1 MGQPPDDR
9 NKLGAESRAHVA
21 RGSKDEESPFAIGPA
36 PGTDDRHRW
45 AYRLMYTFI
54 FTIAALWGALWV
66 LNKLRGLVI
75 ILVVA
80 LFVSF
85 AMEPAV
91 SWLARRGWRR
101 GVATFFTFFMVGL
114 VSIVMVFA
122 MGRLLVDQ
130 VAQLVD
136 NAPELVDESATWLN
150 ETFGLEIDTEGLQ
163 DRLADEGSPFRD
175 AASNLASKAFA
186 LSVSAVGL
194 IFNFFT
200 MLLFAFYLT
209 AEGPKVRR
217 SICSLLPPSKQR
229 AVLRGWEI
237 AIEKTGGY
245 LYSRALL
252 ATLSAVLGGIFL
264 IAINVPYPVALAAFM
279 GVTSQFIP
287 TIGTYIGGALPV
299 LIATLDDPIKGLAT
313 LIYILVYQQV
323 ENYFFSPRITAK
335 TMSLHPAIAFG
346 TVIVGGSLAGGIGA
360 LLALPAAAVLQA
372 IGSTYVRRHELI
384 ESEMFEEERPN
395 EDEAKGPKLAER
407 MRTWRANRAQRLS

>member
-1 MGQPPDDR
+1 
-9 NKLGAESRAHVA
+9 
-21 RGSKDEESPFAIGPA
+21 
-36 PGTDDRHRW
+36 
-45 AYRLMYTFI
+45 MYTFI
-54 FTIAALWGALWV
+54 FTVAALWGALWV
-66 LNKLRGLVI
+66 VNKLRGLVI
-75 ILVVA
+75 ILLVA

-85 AMEPAV
+85 ALEPAV
-91 SWLARRGWRR
+91 SFLARRGWRR
-101 GVATFFTFFMVGL
+101 GVATMFTFFMVAL
-114 VSIVMVFA
+114 VSLVMVFA

-130 VAQLVD
+130 IAQLVD
-136 NAPELVDESATWLN
+136 QAPELIEEAADWLN
-150 ETFGLEIDTEGLQ
+150 DTFGLEIDTEGIQ
-163 DRLADEGSPFRD
+163 ERLADEDSPFRT
-175 AASNLASKAFA
+175 AATNLASKAFA

-194 IFNFFT
+194 LFNLFT

-217 SICSLLPPSKQR
+217 FVCSLLPPAKQR

-237 AIEKTGGY
+237 AIDKTGGY

-252 ATLSAVLGGIFL
+252 ATLSAVCGAIFL
-264 IAINVPYPVALAAFM
+264 FVINVPYPLALAVFM

-287 TIGTYIGGALPV
+287 TVGTYIGGALPV
-299 LIATLDDPIKGLAT
+299 LIATLDDPVKGLAT

-335 TMSLHPAIAFG
+335 TMSLHPAVAFG

-384 ESEMFEEERPN
+384 ESEMFSAELPDD
-395 EDEAKGPKLAER
+395 DEPAR
-407 MRTWRANRAQRLS
+407 RRLSDRVKRWRSPGPVS

>member
-9 NKLGAESRAHVA
+9 ETLHGESERSTAPPAEE
-21 RGSKDEESPFAIGPA
+21 DPTFAIGPE

-54 FTIAALWGALWV
+54 FTIAALWGMLWL

-75 ILVVA
+75 ILLVA

-91 SWLARRGWRR
+91 SWLARRGWKR

-114 VSIVMVFA
+114 ISIVLMFA

-136 NAPELVDESATWLN
+136 NAPELIDESATWLN
-150 ETFGLEIDTEGLQ
+150 DTFGLEIDTEGLQ
-163 DRLADEGSPFRD
+163 NRLADEGSPFRD

-194 IFNFFT
+194 LFNFFT

-217 SICSLLPPSKQR
+217 FVCSLLPPSKQR

-237 AIEKTGGY
+237 AIDKTGGY

-252 ATLSAVLGGIFL
+252 ATLSAVLGGIFFV
-264 IAINVPYPVALAAFM
+264 IINVPYPVALAVFM

-287 TIGTYIGGALPV
+287 TVGTYIGGALPV
-299 LIATLDDPIKGLAT
+299 LIATLDDPVKGVAV

-372 IGSTYVRRHELI
+372 IGSTYIRRHELI
-384 ESEMFEEERPN
+384 ESEMFEEAKPT
-395 EDEAKGPKLAER
+395 EDEPKGPNLAER
-407 MRTWRANRAQRLS
+407 MRTWRTNRAQRPS